1 MKPMS
6 RFPAFFLSHYDPG
19 DKEVYLKAK
28 FVLIITLLL
37 VLSLVSTMSYAYFM
51 LGVSRTVIFTELA
64 GFAVMLSALVLLIK
78 GRYGLAVHVLL
89 MAGFGTIWMVMFVS
103 PNTRPLT
110 MLDSIVF
117 VPALMSAM
125 PLMFLKRRRPMVLY
139 FAANMAVFW
148 IFNVYLL
155 TVEDLTTKERLDYLC
170 DNSIAMV
177 FVFFVSFTLFSIYQ
191 QALTSLKKE
200 LEERK
205 KAEKALQESENRL
218 SVHLQNTPVGAI
230 SWDREFRVME
240 WNPAAESIFGY
251 RKQDAVGEKI
261 SGLIFFPEQV
271 HPFEKDYRALL
282 SGRGGDRSIRK
293 NRTRTGKS
301 ILCDWYNTVLKDT
314 RGEIIGVAALV
325 NDITEIKKTQEMI
338 IQSEKMLSVGGLAAG
353 MAHEINNP
361 LAGMIQNA
369 QVIHNRLTKDL
380 PANAAAARELDLSM
394 PAIRRYM
401 EVRGILNHLDSI
413 TQAGMRAAKIIE
425 NMLSFAKKSDASRK
439 KVDLALLADKTLD
452 LVKNDY
458 GLNKIHDAKH
468 MDIVR
473 EYSPDL
479 PAVFC
484 EESKIQ
490 QVLFNLFKNASES
503 MGGGTTEGEGPRL
516 IIRLKQEDRM
526 VCIEVEDNGPGM
538 DEETRKRI
546 FEPFFTTK
554 GPEKGTGLGLSVSY
568 FIVVDNHGGRM
579 TVDSSPGKGARFTVR
594 LPLRSETPL

>member
-6 RFPAFFLSHYDPG
+6 RFPAFFLSQYDPG
-19 DKEVYLKAK
+19 DKELYLKAK
-28 FVLIITLLL
+28 FVLIITLI
-37 VLSLVSTMSYAYFM
+37 VALSLVSTMAYAYFM
-51 LGVSRTVIFTELA
+51 LGFSRTVIFTELA
-64 GFAVMLSALVLLIK
+64 GFAVMLWALVLLIK
-78 GRYGLAVHVLL
+78 GRYALAVHVLL
-89 MAGFGTIWMVMFVS
+89 TAGFGTIWMVMFVS

-155 TVEDLTTKERLDYLC
+155 TVEDLTTTERLDYLF
-170 DNSIAMV
+170 DNSIAMI
-177 FVFFVSFTLFSIYQ
+177 FVFFVSFILFSIYQ

-230 SWDREFRVME
+230 SWDMDFRVME

-251 RKQDAVGEKI
+251 RKQEAVGERI
-261 SGLIFFPEQV
+261 SALIFSPEQV

-314 RGEIIGVAALV
+314 RGEITGVAALV

-338 IQSEKMLSVGGLAAG
+338 IQSEKMVSVGGLAAG

-380 PANAAAARELDLSM
+380 PANETAARELDLSM

-401 EVRGILNHLDSI
+401 ESRGILNHLDSI

-425 NMLSFAKKSDASRK
+425 NMLSFAKKSDASGK
-439 KVDLALLADKTLD
+439 KVDLTLLADKTLD
-452 LVKNDY
+452 LVKNDF
-458 GLNKIHDAKH
+458 GLNKTHDAKH

-479 PAVFC
+479 PPVFC

-490 QVLFNLFKNASES
+490 QVLFNLFKNAAES
-503 MGGGTTEGEGPRL
+503 MGGGTTEGERPRL
-516 IIRLKQEDRM
+516 TIRLKQEDRM

-568 FIVVDNHGGRM
+568 FIVVDNHGGQM

-594 LPLRSETPL
+594 LPLRSEIPL

>member
-6 RFPAFFLSHYDPG
+6 RFPAFFLSQYDPG
-19 DKEVYLKAK
+19 DKELYLKAK
-28 FVLIITLLL
+28 FVLIITLII
-37 VLSLVSTMSYAYFM
+37 VLSLVSTMAYAYFM
-51 LGVSRTVIFTELA
+51 LGFSRTVIFTELA

-78 GRYGLAVHVLL
+78 GRYGLAVHTLL
-89 MAGFGTIWMVMFVS
+89 TAGFGTIWTVMFVS

-110 MLDSIVF
+110 MLDTIVF
-117 VPALMSAM
+117 VPALLSAM
-125 PLMFLKRRRPMVLY
+125 PLMFFKSRRPMVVY
-139 FAANMAVFW
+139 FLVNMAVFW
-148 IFNVYLL
+148 IFNVYLF
-155 TVEDLTTKERLDYLC
+155 TVEDLTTKERLDYFF
-170 DNSIAMV
+170 DNSIAMI

-191 QALTSLKKE
+191 QVLTLMKQE

-218 SVHLQNTPVGAI
+218 FVHLQNTPVGAI

-251 RKQDAVGEKI
+251 RKQAAVGERI
-261 SGLIFFPEQV
+261 SELIFFPEHV
-271 HPFEKDYRALL
+271 HRFEKDYRALL

-293 NRTRTGKS
+293 NRTQTGKS

-380 PANAAAARELDLSM
+380 PANTAAARELDLSM

-401 EVRGILNHLDSI
+401 ENRGILNHLDSI

-439 KVDLALLADKTLD
+439 KVDLTVLADKTLD

-458 GLNKIHDAKH
+458 GLKKAFDVKH

-473 EYSPDL
+473 EYSLDL

-503 MGGGTTEGEGPRL
+503 MVGGTTEGEGPRL
-516 IIRLKQEDRM
+516 IIRLKREDRM

-538 DEETRKRI
+538 DGETSKRI